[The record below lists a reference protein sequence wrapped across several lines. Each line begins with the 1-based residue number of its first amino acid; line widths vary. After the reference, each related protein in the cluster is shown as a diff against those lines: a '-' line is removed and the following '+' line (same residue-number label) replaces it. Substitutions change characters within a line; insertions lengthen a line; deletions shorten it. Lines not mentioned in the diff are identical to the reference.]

1 MLNLWK
7 RRKKWLY
14 PKLNNYNLQRR
25 INYLEFENEY
35 ILEFV
40 QKYLILNG
48 ERNNNPD
55 DSDIIENHDSSIF
68 LYNQF
73 LGNHLKML
81 K

>member
-14 PKLNNYNLQRR
+14 PKINMYNLQRR
-25 INYLEFENEY
+25 INYLKFENEY
-35 ILEFV
+35 LLEFV
-40 QKYLILNG
+40 RKYLVLNR

-55 DSDIIENHDSSIF
+55 DSDIIEINDTSIF

>member
-14 PKLNNYNLQRR
+14 PKINIYNLQRR
-25 INYLEFENEY
+25 IHYLEFENEY
-35 ILEFV
+35 IQEFV
-40 QKYLILNG
+40 RKYLVLNR

-55 DSDIIENHDSSIF
+55 DSDIIENHDTSIF
-68 LYNQF
+68 IYNQF
-73 LGNHLKML
+73 LGNNLKML

>member
-14 PKLNNYNLQRR
+14 PKINIYDLQRR
-25 INYLEFENEY
+25 IYFLEFENDS

-40 QKYLILNG
+40 RKYLVLNR

-55 DSDIIENHDSSIF
+55 DSDTIENHDTSIF
-68 LYNQF
+68 IYNQF
-73 LGNHLKML
+73 LGNNLKML

>member
-14 PKLNNYNLQRR
+14 PKINTYDLQRR
-25 INYLEFENEY
+25 IYFLEFENEY

-40 QKYLILNG
+40 RKYLVLNR

-55 DSDIIENHDSSIF
+55 DSDIIENHDISIF
-68 LYNQF
+68 IYNQF
-73 LGNHLKML
+73 LGNHLNML
-81 K
+81 E